1 MSDRHPFL
9 TRLLRRPSD
18 DAEARVFC
26 FPYSGVGGSMFSQ
39 WPRMIGTAEVCPIQ
53 LPARENRVREPH
65 YGTYEELAADLVKQ
79 LLPYLDRPF
88 VLFGHCAGALPAF
101 ETAALLAE
109 RGLPLPHR
117 LVVSAQV
124 PPHHCPQDRFL
135 DMDDEQLGREL
146 GRIIVERGGEPHP
159 ALIELTLEVLHQ
171 DLDANRVYRRQR
183 PLTLPVGI
191 TALHWA
197 DDEEITLEQIRPW
210 REYSADVRF
219 SVLDGGHYAFL
230 SAPEQLTDLLASLLA
245 DPRSPEPSGA
255 GTGHSGGHG

>member
-1 MSDRHPFL
+1 MSDIRPFP
-9 TRLLRRPSD
+9 TRLLRRPSE

-39 WPRMIGTAEVCPIQ
+39 WPRAIGTAEVCPIQ

-65 YGTYEELAADLVKQ
+65 YGTYQELAAELVEQ

-171 DLDANRVYRRQR
+171 DLDANRVYRRPS
-183 PLTLPVGI
+183 PLVLPVGV

-197 DDEEITLEQIRPW
+197 DDEEITPEQIRPW
-210 REYSADVRF
+210 REYSSDVRF

-230 SAPEQLTDLLASLLA
+230 SAPQQLMDLFAALLAE
-245 DPRSPEPSGA
+245 PRSPEPSGA
-255 GTGHSGGHG
+255 GSGHAGGHG